1 MTDETLHSL
10 ESHAL
15 CAATIEALTEIWQ
28 HVLQRTD
35 IGPEDEF
42 HDLGGNDPLADR
54 IFAEIA
60 QVFHRELPSATIT
73 HATTIAALAEVLEQ
87 PTLPRFSPLV
97 KLKPGSEET
106 PVFIAHGLDGR
117 ARFLELAKHI
127 RSDHSIYGLQA
138 KGVDG
143 LDEPSERIDEMA
155 AFYLE
160 AIGELQPVGPYI
172 LIGYSFGGLITL
184 EMAQRLVEAGKQV
197 ALLVLVDAYPH
208 PRYLSPRPRLRLMAR
223 RLRRHISEMTHRPAG
238 EAMAYLM
245 RGLKRRLHLAGV
257 REGDAIPS
265 ATPRLS
271 YARTTLRVQQSAYV
285 AYGRYRP
292 RFYRGKISFVKAQSD
307 SYFPDDPKVVWDKLA
322 DEFELETVPGDHL
335 DMVTAEFEDLA
346 AVLTRYLRGA
356 L

>member
-1 MTDETLHSL
+1 MMDETLHSL
-10 ESHAL
+10 ESHAP

-28 HVLQRTD
+28 RVLQRTD
-35 IGPEDEF
+35 IGPDDQF
-42 HDLGGNDPLADR
+42 HHLGGNDALADR
-54 IFAEIA
+54 LFAEIA
-60 QVFHRELPSATIT
+60 QVFKRELPTATIA

-87 PTLPRFSPLV
+87 SSLPRFSPLV
-97 KLKPGSEET
+97 KLKSGSEET

-127 RSDHSIYGLQA
+127 RTDHSIYGLQA

-143 LDEPSERIDEMA
+143 LEKPFERIEDMA
-155 AFYLE
+155 VYYLE
-160 AIGELQPVGPYI
+160 AVGELQPVGPYI
-172 LIGYSFGGLITL
+172 LIGYSFGGLIAV
-184 EMAQRLVEAGKQV
+184 EMAQRLVGAGKQV

-223 RLRRHISEMTHRPAG
+223 RLRRHISEMTHRPAR
-238 EAMAYLM
+238 EAISYFV
-245 RGLKRRLHLAGV
+245 RGLKRRLHLSGA
-257 REGDAIPS
+257 RKEDAIPPE
-265 ATPRLS
+265 TPRLS
-271 YARTTLRVQQSAYV
+271 YARTTLRVQQSAYA

-292 RFYRGKISFVKAQSD
+292 RFYRGKISFVRAQSN
-307 SYFPDDPKVVWDKLA
+307 SYFPDDPKAVWGKLA

-346 AVLTRYLRGA
+346 AVLTEYLRGA